1 MILKADQE
9 VKSSFKPTSALEMVA
24 IRMAYIS
31 NLPTPDEIIKSLDD
45 EISEKKNFNTKTSQK
60 SIEEGKDIR
69 DDKIMSKINSD
80 PSVKKIMEHFPET
93 EVKSFNNM
101 EDSKNESNETE

>member
-1 MILKADQE
+1 
-9 VKSSFKPTSALEMVA
+9 
-24 IRMAYIS
+24 
-31 NLPTPDEIIKSLDD
+31 
-45 EISEKKNFNTKTSQK
+45 
-60 SIEEGKDIR
+60 
-69 DDKIMSKINSD
+69 MSKINSD